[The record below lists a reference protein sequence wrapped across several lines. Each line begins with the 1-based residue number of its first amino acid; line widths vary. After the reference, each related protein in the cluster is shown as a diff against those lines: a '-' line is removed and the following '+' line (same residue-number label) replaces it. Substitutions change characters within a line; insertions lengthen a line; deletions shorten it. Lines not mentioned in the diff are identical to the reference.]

1 LKWLKDIFK
10 MKPSRK
16 EPAILPL
23 AEVDSW
29 LQEWAMKSDFS
40 ARCREVYGRMDGAA
54 KKLDE
59 DISSLKSA
67 SSDDEAPPKL
77 LRAGVAARGEVIKQL
92 ETFSLKLKP
101 PKKDDLDVISQH
113 HWALVKGLERT
124 VTTFGRAQSYVKA
137 LFPRNIES
145 INSDLTEISRLL
157 VDLEKAIGEKRKTQE
172 ESWFCRETALRLKGE
187 LSGIVDLKAKT
198 QQDGA
203 ALSELSSKLSNL
215 ERQAGK
221 LEASDD
227 GKRIREMKS
236 SLEKRTAEKSQAE
249 AELHDLIAPLNKAL
263 ARMKKQGSS
272 DRITL
277 QHEKVFE
284 RLGSSPSSVQDKEIV
299 GALNELQGHL
309 TVLGLK
315 DRKKEKVLDH
325 LDLLI
330 TKRSLEDVR
339 GRLQTISEEIA
350 RMQSQ
355 IEEGSREGLR
365 MKEEMSQARKEKRS
379 REAALDQ
386 AKKDLAL
393 LSEKAESDEQ
403 ELNDRLARIAGGP
416 MKLDLSGERR

>member
-1 LKWLKDIFK
+1 MKWLKDIFK
-10 MKPSRK
+10 MKPSRE

-29 LQEWAMKSDFS
+29 LQERTKQSDFS
-40 ARCREVYGRMDGAA
+40 AQCREVYDRMDGVA

-67 SSDDEAPPKL
+67 SSDEEVPPKL

-92 ETFSLKLKP
+92 ETLSLKLQP
-101 PKKDDLDVISQH
+101 PKNDDLDGISQH

-137 LFPRNIES
+137 LFPKNIES

-157 VDLEKAIGEKRKTQE
+157 VDLEKTIGEKRKTQE
-172 ESWFCRETALRLKGE
+172 ESWFCRETAQRLKEE
-187 LSGIVDLKAKT
+187 LSGIVDLRAKT
-198 QQDGA
+198 HQDET
-203 ALSELSSKLSNL
+203 ALSELSSKLSSL
-215 ERQAGK
+215 ERQAER
-221 LEASDD
+221 LEASDE
-227 GKRIREMKS
+227 GKRTRELKS
-236 SLEKRTAEKSQAE
+236 LLEKRTAEKSQAE

-272 DRITL
+272 DRINL

-284 RLGSSPSSVQDKEIV
+284 RLGNSPASVQDKEIA

-309 TVLGLK
+309 AVLGLK

-325 LDLLI
+325 IDLLI

-339 GRLQTISEEIA
+339 GRLQTISEDIA
-350 RMQSQ
+350 RMQHQ
-355 IEEGSREGLR
+355 IEEGSRDGLR
-365 MKEEMSQARKEKRS
+365 LKEESSQARKEKRS
-379 REAALDQ
+379 REAALEQ

-393 LSEKAESDEQ
+393 LSEKAASDER
-403 ELNDRLARIAGGP
+403 ELEERLTRIAGRP
-416 MKLDLSGERR
+416 MKLDLSSERR

>member
-1 LKWLKDIFK
+1 
-10 MKPSRK
+10 MKSSRE
-16 EPAILPL
+16 EPAFLPL

-29 LQEWAMKSDFS
+29 LAEREKESDFS
-40 ARCREVYGRMDGAA
+40 ARCRGIYSRMNEAA
-54 KKLDE
+54 KKLDS

-92 ETFSLKLKP
+92 ETLSHKLQP
-101 PKKDDLDVISQH
+101 PKKDDLDGISQH

-124 VTTFGRAQSYVKA
+124 VTTFGRAKSYVAA

-145 INSDLTEISRLL
+145 INSDLTEISRML

-172 ESWFCRETALRLKGE
+172 ESWFCRETAQRLNGE
-187 LSGIVDLKAKT
+187 LSGIIDLRAKT
-198 QQDGA
+198 QQGEA
-203 ALSELSSKLSNL
+203 ALSELSAKLSGM
-215 ERQAGK
+215 EREMNR
-221 LEASDD
+221 LEASTE
-227 GKRIREMKS
+227 GKKIRELKS
-236 SLEKRTAEKSQAE
+236 SLENRMAERSQAE

-272 DRITL
+272 DRINL

-284 RLGSSPSSVQDKEIV
+284 MLGNSPASVQDKEIA

-309 TVLGLK
+309 AVLGLK

-330 TKRSLEDVR
+330 TKKSLEQVR
-339 GRLQTISEEIA
+339 GRLQTISEEIS

-365 MKEEMSQARKEKRS
+365 LKEEMSLARKEKRIL
-379 REAALDQ
+379 EAALDQ

-393 LSEKAESDEQ
+393 LSEKTASDEQ
-403 ELNDRLARIAGGP
+403 ELNGRLARIAGRP
-416 MKLDLSGERR
+416 MKLDLSSERR

>member
-1 LKWLKDIFK
+1 MKWLKDIFK
-10 MKPSRK
+10 MKSSRE

-23 AEVDSW
+23 AEVELW
-29 LQEWAMKSDFS
+29 LEERAKESDFS
-40 ARCREVYGRMDGAA
+40 ACCREIYSRMDDAA
-54 KKLDE
+54 KRLKE

-92 ETFSLKLKP
+92 ETLSLKLEP
-101 PKKDDLDVISQH
+101 PKKDDLDGISQH

-157 VDLEKAIGEKRKTQE
+157 VDLEKVIGEKRKLHE
-172 ESWFCRETALRLKGE
+172 ESWFCRETADRLKRE
-187 LSGIVDLKAKT
+187 LLGIIELRAKT
-198 QQDGA
+198 QRDEA
-203 ALSELSSKLSNL
+203 ALSELSSQLSSL
-215 ERQAGK
+215 EKQAER

-227 GKRIREMKS
+227 GKRTRELKS

-272 DRITL
+272 DRINL

-284 RLGSSPSSVQDKEIV
+284 RLSNSPASVQDKEIR

-309 TVLGLK
+309 AVLGLK

-325 LDLLI
+325 IDLLI

-339 GRLQTISEEIA
+339 GRLQTISEDIA
-350 RMQSQ
+350 RMHYQ
-355 IEEGSREGLR
+355 IEEGSRDGLR
-365 MKEEMSQARKEKRS
+365 LKEESSQARKEKRS
-379 REAALDQ
+379 REAALEQ

-393 LSEKAESDEQ
+393 ISEKAASDER
-403 ELNDRLARIAGGP
+403 ELEERLTKIAGRP
-416 MKLDLSGERR
+416 MKLDLSSEGR

>member
-1 LKWLKDIFK
+1 MKWLKDIFK
-10 MKPSRK
+10 MKSPR
-16 EPAILPL
+16 EELAFLPL

-29 LQEWAMKSDFS
+29 LEERATKSDFS
-40 ARCREVYGRMDGAA
+40 ACCREIYSRMDGAA
-54 KKLDE
+54 KKLDG
-59 DISSLKSA
+59 DISTLKSA

-77 LRAGVAARGEVIKQL
+77 LRAGLAARGEVIKQL
-92 ETFSLKLKP
+92 ETLSLKLEP
-101 PKKDDLDVISQH
+101 PKKDDLDGISQH

-157 VDLEKAIGEKRKTQE
+157 VDLEKAIGEKRKAQE

-187 LSGIVDLKAKT
+187 LSRIIDLRAKT
-198 QQDGA
+198 QQDEA
-203 ALSELSSKLSNL
+203 ELSELSSKLSGL
-215 ERQAGK
+215 ERQAER

-227 GKRIREMKS
+227 GKRVRELKS
-236 SLEKRTAEKSQAE
+236 SLEKRMAEKSQAE
-249 AELHDLIAPLNKAL
+249 AELHDLITPLNKAL

-272 DRITL
+272 DRIDL

-284 RLGSSPSSVQDKEIV
+284 RLGSSPASVKDKEIA
-299 GALNELQGHL
+299 GALNELQSHL
-309 TVLGLK
+309 AVLGLK

-330 TKRSLEDVR
+330 TKKSLEDVR
-339 GRLQTISEEIA
+339 GRLQRISEELS

-365 MKEEMSQARKEKRS
+365 LKEEMSQARKEKRS

-393 LSEKAESDEQ
+393 LGEKAASDEQ
-403 ELNDRLARIAGGP
+403 ELNDRLARIAGRP
-416 MKLDLSGERR
+416 MKLDLSAERR

>member
-1 LKWLKDIFK
+1 MKWLKDIFK
-10 MKPSRK
+10 MKPSRE

-40 ARCREVYGRMDGAA
+40 ARCREVYGRMEKVA

-67 SSDDEAPPKL
+67 SPDDEAPPKL
-77 LRAGVAARGEVIKQL
+77 LRAGVAARGEVVKQL
-92 ETFSLKLKP
+92 ETLSLKMQP
-101 PKKDDLDVISQH
+101 PKKDDLDGISQH

-124 VTTFGRAQSYVKA
+124 VTTFGRAKSYVKA

-157 VDLEKAIGEKRKTQE
+157 VDLEKAIGEKRKAQE
-172 ESWFCRETALRLKGE
+172 ESWFCRETAQRLKGE
-187 LSGIVDLKAKT
+187 LSGIVDLRAKT
-198 QQDGA
+198 QKDEA
-203 ALSELSSKLSNL
+203 VLSDLSSKLSSL
-215 ERQAGK
+215 EKQVGK

-227 GKRIREMKS
+227 GKRTRELKS
-236 SLEKRTAEKSQAE
+236 LLEKMTAEKSQAE

-272 DRITL
+272 DRLNL

-284 RLGSSPSSVQDKEIV
+284 RLDNSPSSVQDKEIA

-309 TVLGLK
+309 AVLGLK

-339 GRLQTISEEIA
+339 ARLQTISEDIA

-365 MKEEMSQARKEKRS
+365 LKEESSQARKEKRS
-379 REAALDQ
+379 RETALDQ
-386 AKKDLAL
+386 AKKDLAQL
-393 LSEKAESDEQ
+393 GEKAASDEQ
-403 ELNDRLARIAGGP
+403 ELNERLARIAGRP
-416 MKLDLSGERR
+416 MKLDLSAERR